1 MSKHLDFGLS
11 VNLFARGGAYDT
23 FPEVAIISL
32 LHLTTPVQK
41 HAWQTLRQDSSTQK
55 FYIMNV
61 VSIFFNR
68 NWPSIF
74 YQDPTCINAPTLRFK
89 WNNPY
94 AIITAILLH
103 VSMHVLPIFSV
114 GK

>member
-1 MSKHLDFGLS
+1 
-11 VNLFARGGAYDT
+11 
-23 FPEVAIISL
+23 

-55 FYIMNV
+55 FYILNV